1 MSVRDPRI
9 LIRIL
14 DDLIQEIGRCTER
27 VRNTLQKASYIQRC
41 AQEQIERG
49 LHSANVFKDWVECDR
64 ENVQDADA
72 EVANLLSKCSEAE
85 QVSHETLDEVEE
97 VFHYAQVTLQQWK
110 QELNKAL
117 AWLERAKARLERAI
131 QEENA
136 AQRNWQSAQD
146 EMKQAEIRWRRCLND
161 TERRNCNREEKAYE
175 LARLNVHQALERW
188 KAAEIEV
195 SLAKEEVAQAQA
207 RVNCCRQAVDYA
219 KQAVAQA
226 QLAQEHAN
234 QAVNSAERSLEEAEA
249 SNRFMVSAQAKVT
262 EETDLT
268 EQMIL
273 AVHQAQTLTSEA
285 QIHYQNSE
293 QIVESAQRL
302 ATLGCQ
308 ELEYRVQQ
316 LYLLNQTSGD
326 FVESRSLSHLDKT
339 IGNRGSTVPLTNAI
353 QSPVRAT
360 VKFTEQT
367 YSFKMLTGNEKS
379 RLLIETARAKKSGV
393 PIEVAEGIGFEKFY
407 IETQLDPSKYWD
419 KQFHHNPEEDRRRV
433 DAFAIF
439 EENGEEVTHLIEIM
453 RSGKQFNN
461 QKGRKIKQS
470 EIYGDTLGR
479 FLILGKP
486 VKIKYVFLEKPE
498 PYQINNLQKALQ
510 QGIEKS
516 VKQRF
521 KHLTEEENQ
530 DGNKLKTEVNID
542 VVIESWS
549 GGN

>member
-9 LIRIL
+9 LIQIL

-27 VRNTLQKASYIQRC
+27 VRNTLQKASYTQRC

-136 AQRNWQSAQD
+136 AQRNWESAQD
-146 EMKQAEIRWRRCLND
+146 EMKQAEIRWQRCLND
-161 TERRNCNREEKAYE
+161 TERRNCNREKKAYE
-175 LARLNVHQALERW
+175 LARLNVKQALERW
-188 KAAEIEV
+188 QAAKIEV

-226 QLAQEHAN
+226 QLALEHAN

-249 SNRFMVSAQAKVT
+249 SNRFMVSAQTKVT

-285 QIHYQNSE
+285 QIHYQNGE
-293 QIVESAQRL
+293 YAADSAQRL

-308 ELEYRVQQ
+308 ELEYRVQA
-316 LYLLNQTSGD
+316 LYSFNSSSSQS
-326 FVESRSLSHLDKT
+326 EKT
-339 IGNRGSTVPLTNAI
+339 AGNRKSILHSINPI
-353 QSPVRAT
+353 KSQVRAT
-360 VKFTEQT
+360 INITEQT
-367 YSFKMLTGNEKS
+367 YSFKKTDNEK
-379 RLLIETARAKKSGV
+379 LQLFIERARAKASGV
-393 PIEVAEGIGFEKFY
+393 PVEVAEGIGFEKFY

-433 DAFAIF
+433 DAFAIS
-439 EENGEEVTHLIEIM
+439 EENGEDVIHLIEIM

-461 QKGRKIKQS
+461 QKGRKFKQS

-479 FLILGKP
+479 FLVLKKP

-498 PYQINNLQKALQ
+498 THQINNLRKALQ

-516 VKQRF
+516 VQERF
-521 KHLTEEENQ
+521 KYLTKEENQ
-530 DGNKLKTEVNID
+530 DSNQLTTDVNID